1 MIESFKGIIEGAGF
15 FIYPLSVCSVLAVF
29 LIFERLFSLRTK
41 IVVPNNLYDKLL
53 EGEIPK
59 SSDEDSTAGRI
70 LSFYLQNGPDAEAL
84 KAYAKLQVAKLER
97 GLFILDIIIAGAPL
111 MGLLGTVIG
120 LVQVFSSMSLETSI
134 PEQASFV
141 KGIALALTTTMLGLM
156 IAIPALVGNG
166 YLGRRVEMLSAKLE
180 VFLER
185 LLNLTTPTLSIRS
198 KDELN
203 S

>member
-1 MIESFKGIIEGAGF
+1 MIGTLKGIIEGTGF

-29 LIFERLFSLRTK
+29 LVIERLLNLRTR
-41 IVVPNNLYDKLL
+41 IVIPDPLYDRLL
-53 EGEIPK
+53 QGEIPK
-59 SSDEDSTAGRI
+59 SVENESIAGRI
-70 LSFYLQNGPDAEAL
+70 LEFYLKNGPDAEAL

-97 GLFILDIIIAGAPL
+97 GLFILDIIVAGAPL

-120 LVQVFSSMSLETSI
+120 LVQVFSAMSFETGM
-134 PEQASFV
+134 PEQTSFV

-166 YLGRRVEMLSAKLE
+166 YLGRRIEILSAKLD

-185 LLNLTTPTLSIRS
+185 LLNLSSTTLSNQ
-198 KDELN
+198 K
-203 S
+203 